1 MLVEFPYK
9 YSERGHVYFSEQFIL
24 RLDLG
29 SRLGLQFGVRIKVR
43 IKVRIRVWVSYGL

>member
-9 YSERGHVYFSEQFIL
+9 YSERGHVYWFSEQFIL

-43 IKVRIRVWVSYGL
+43 IRVWVSYGL